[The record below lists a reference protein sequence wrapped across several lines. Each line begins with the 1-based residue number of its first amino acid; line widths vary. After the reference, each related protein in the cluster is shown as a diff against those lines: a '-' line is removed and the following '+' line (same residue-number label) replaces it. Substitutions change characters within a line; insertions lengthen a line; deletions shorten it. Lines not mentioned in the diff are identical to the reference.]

1 MKDVRFIMSKKDT
14 NEKDY
19 NAFKALDNKIL
30 MME

>member
-1 MKDVRFIMSKKDT
+1 MKDVHNIMSKKDA